1 VEELANAA
9 GLSVDTVRF
18 YQSRGLLP
26 PPRRAGRVA
35 LYAQAHREQLRRIRA
50 LQRQGFSL
58 AQIRRVLEGRVDSDA
73 GQPLL
78 AALVEEGVGRRA
90 LSRSELAHEAGIPE
104 VLLQAAQN
112 AGLLVP
118 LVVDGEARFS
128 EADLE
133 MARAGLALLEAGF
146 PLQALLEHAVHHAR
160 HVEELVDAAIDLF
173 DDHVRK
179 VGPEAGDSETIT
191 QAFRTLLPL
200 ATRLVAVHFQRTLV
214 TRSLN
219 RLRGVKELEAL
230 EAALEATEGAH
241 LEVEVAW
248 KD

>member
-1 VEELANAA
+1 
-9 GLSVDTVRF
+9 
-18 YQSRGLLP
+18 
-26 PPRRAGRVA
+26 
-35 LYAQAHREQLRRIRA
+35 
-50 LQRQGFSL
+50 
-58 AQIRRVLEGRVDSDA
+58 
-73 GQPLL
+73 
-78 AALVEEGVGRRA
+78 
-90 LSRSELAHEAGIPE
+90 
-104 VLLQAAQN
+104 
-112 AGLLVP
+112 VP
-118 LVVDGEARFS
+118 LIVDGEARFS

-146 PLQALLEHAVHHAR
+146 PLQALLEHAVRHAR

-179 VGPEAGDSETIT
+179 VGPDAGNSEAIT
-191 QAFRTLLPL
+191 RAFRTLLPL

-230 EAALEATEGAH
+230 EAALEATEGAR
-241 LEVEVAW
+241 LEVEVSW